1 MLVCVRRNLKITER
15 GAKHPS
21 QAIHDHACTMRPK
34 KISDKLKR
42 HHQTFHLA
50 RHDPERWEQERSVTF
65 SENLHEAQERA
76 SIPEKEA
83 EKNKGLLE
91 QSKQQVGPII
101 VCEGKLCTHKTES
114 FTPCRRI

>member
-1 MLVCVRRNLKITER
+1 VLVCVRRNLKITER

-83 EKNKGLLE
+83 ERNKGLLE

-101 VCEGKLCTHKTES
+101 VCEGKLCTHETES